1 VTPGAAFDRSPGSRA
16 PFETDREVSVRYRI
30 EIRTRFMSKTAST
43 LGEFAVATA
52 EDDAVTS
59 VEVADRAQLRK
70 LLRRIDELGAELLRL
85 RPLADEA
92 SDAPFALPP
101 SS

>member
-1 VTPGAAFDRSPGSRA
+1 M
-16 PFETDREVSVRYRI
+16 RYRI
-30 EIRTRFMSKTAST
+30 EIRTRFLSKPASA
-43 LGEFAVATA
+43 LGEFAVTTA

-85 RPLADEA
+85 RPLAEDATE
-92 SDAPFALPP
+92 APFAVPP